1 MGSNA
6 LVKSVNFVGESL
18 ELSGKSVEVTLESFL
33 LFVEGFDG
41 SGVFFLEITEGGLD
55 VLSQGF
61 EELSNSFEG

>member
-1 MGSNA
+1 M
-6 LVKSVNFVGESL
+6 VKSVNFVGESL
-18 ELSGKSVEVTLESFL
+18 ELSGKSVKVTLESFL

>member
-1 MGSNA
+1 M
-6 LVKSVNFVGESL
+6 VKSVNFVGESL